1 MIENA
6 AAVKPAGWGDDS
18 PVEIPDPEALRPD
31 DWDDEEVSGSRSE
44 RTKMGGSGVRVGV

>member
-18 PVEIPDPEALRPD
+18 PVEIPDPDALRPD
-31 DWDDEEVSGSRSE
+31 DWDDDEVSG
-44 RTKMGGSGVRVGV
+44 GVRGSKSAIDGV

>member
-18 PVEIPDPEALRPD
+18 PLEIPDPDALRPD
-31 DWDDEEVSGSRSE
+31 DWDDEEVSG
-44 RTKMGGSGVRVGV
+44 GGSGSECGSERVGGWE

>member
-6 AAVKPAGWGDDS
+6 SAVKPAGWGDDS

-31 DWDDEEVSGSRSE
+31 DWDDEEVSEGVAMIRRMDGS
-44 RTKMGGSGVRVGV
+44 VRV